1 MSILDTFRAFTEG
14 LFSLSEGAKL
24 YDVEPLS
31 YPETES
37 VTQRCI
43 DAYKGNPSWLDPD
56 NGIITINFARTICM
70 EVGRLTTLGV
80 SIEVTGGARADWL
93 QEQIELMYYNLR
105 KWVEYSAACGIVML
119 KPNGKNID
127 VYFPDEFA
135 IIDATGG
142 DITGAVFLSTGTSED
157 GKKVFSR
164 YEYHWFD
171 DAGIYHIQN
180 ICFVQNRNGGEKRRV
195 AIEETPWNMLDEEA
209 TVPGLE
215 SPLFAPMQMPNA
227 NNHDIDAPIPV
238 PITADALAELEGL
251 DVAFSRFTKEIYDS
265 KRLVLLDSDRVL
277 PAAGNKLK
285 QYSGSMVLARNEL
298 GLPDMVKNVWGDG
311 ANAFYQEINP
321 ALNTDV
327 RILEMNAMLS
337 QIGYKCGFSNGY
349 FTFNEK
355 ASKVIT
361 ATQVE
366 ADQQRTIQFVKDCRD
381 QFERAMHT
389 LIKALDEFADLY
401 GLAPAGSYD
410 ATFNFGDIT
419 YSYEEDKQNWWKY
432 VLAYKVPA
440 WMYFVKFEGMTEEEA
455 KAMQAE
461 MDASQPSLFEEE

>member
-1 MSILDTFRAFTEG
+1 
-14 LFSLSEGAKL
+14 
-24 YDVEPLS
+24 
-31 YPETES
+31 
-37 VTQRCI
+37 
-43 DAYKGNPSWLDPD
+43 
-56 NGIITINFARTICM
+56 
-70 EVGRLTTLGV
+70 
-80 SIEVTGGARADWL
+80 
-93 QEQIELMYYNLR
+93 
-105 KWVEYSAACGIVML
+105 
-119 KPNGKNID
+119 
-127 VYFPDEFA
+127 
-135 IIDATGG
+135 
-142 DITGAVFLSTGTSED
+142 
-157 GKKVFSR
+157 
-164 YEYHWFD
+164 
-171 DAGIYHIQN
+171 
-180 ICFVQNRNGGEKRRV
+180 V

-251 DVAFSRFTKEIYDS
+251 DIAFSRFTREIYDS

-277 PAAGNKLK
+277 PAAGNKLRG
-285 QYSGSMVLARNEL
+285 YNGSMELARNEL

-311 ANAFYQEINP
+311 ADSFYQEINP
-321 ALNTDV
+321 ALNTDT
-327 RILEMNAMLS
+327 RILGMNAMLS

-410 ATFNFGDIT
+410 VNYNFGDIL
-419 YSYEEDKQNWWKY
+419 YSYESDKQQWWKY

-440 WMYFVKFEGMTEEEA
+440 WMYFVKFEGMTEEDA

-461 MDASQPSLFEEE
+461 MDAAQPSLFEEE